1 MTPSHDTASLE
12 AAMRIVDDVESAAPG
27 ETVTVETT
35 LTNTGKDSLWHR
47 SAVVDVSGALDDAT
61 MGMVAASRGTADYDE
76 SAQQIV
82 WRGTLAAGES
92 ATIRHELVVG
102 ANYVGDQDVTSR
114 VAGADVVNC
123 SGEIASCGAAFAV
136 SFGSLEVAHSSTGD
150 AAGASWL
157 PAMVETEVM
166 CVSPD
171 ASHSVRR
178 PVTLAVDGDWSIAAG
193 LPLGYTCTVV
203 PDAGIAGTS
212 TVTPSTAIVGVVP
225 EVAVVTDFDSA
236 GVDVRVDVDGNA
248 ASTGRVP
255 AEVVVD
261 VVCRHTDAGVLVDQ
275 AVTVVPGGTGYAFAG
290 LPPGTSCE
298 GTVGDY
304 GQDSTDLSAASVS
317 LDTSA
322 PVQLVAVL
330 TYAQGSLTVQ
340 SSVQGEG
347 AGETWV
353 PDSIKAQVVC
363 THPVD
368 GVVVD
373 QILTVPADGARAVDG
388 IRVGS
393 VCDVTGQADQAD
405 EISLVDAQTITAG
418 GATVELVSVYSA
430 NALRVTTAVVG
441 SGAGEAWVPDAFT
454 TSVVCSR
461 DGLGE
466 VYSRDFVQAAGST
479 FTIAGLPLGARCA
492 VHQDDA
498 GADAL
503 TYGPSESVEV
513 RGTSSVTVRNTFKA
527 GTLDVAAAVRGTAAA
542 EAWVP
547 SQFVLE
553 ATCSHPDYGTFID
566 GTVSVGSGAAAGPPA
581 VCPWGL
587 SVKSLQ
593 SPNLWP
599 PRCPSTLSP

>member
-1 MTPSHDTASLE
+1 
-12 AAMRIVDDVESAAPG
+12 
-27 ETVTVETT
+27 
-35 LTNTGKDSLWHR
+35 
-47 SAVVDVSGALDDAT
+47 
-61 MGMVAASRGTADYDE
+61 
-76 SAQQIV
+76 
-82 WRGTLAAGES
+82 
-92 ATIRHELVVG
+92 
-102 ANYVGDQDVTSR
+102 
-114 VAGADVVNC
+114 
-123 SGEIASCGAAFAV
+123 
-136 SFGSLEVAHSSTGD
+136 
-150 AAGASWL
+150 
-157 PAMVETEVM
+157 MVETEVM

-418 GATVELVSVYSA
+418 GATVEPGVRVLGQRAASDDGSRR
-430 NALRVTTAVVG
+430 LRRRRGVGARRLHHVGGVFTRWAWRGVLTRLRPGGGFDVHDRRAPVG
-441 SGAGEAWVPDAFT
+441 STLRCPPGRRRG
-454 TSVVCSR
+454 
-461 DGLGE
+461 
-466 VYSRDFVQAAGST
+466 
-479 FTIAGLPLGARCA
+479 RCA
-492 VHQDDA
+492 HLRTQRI
-498 GADAL
+498 G
-503 TYGPSESVEV
+503 
-513 RGTSSVTVRNTFKA
+513 
-527 GTLDVAAAVRGTAAA
+527 
-542 EAWVP
+542 
-547 SQFVLE
+547 
-553 ATCSHPDYGTFID
+553 
-566 GTVSVGSGAAAGPPA
+566 
-581 VCPWGL
+581 
-587 SVKSLQ
+587 
-593 SPNLWP
+593 
-599 PRCPSTLSP
+599 